1 MNRKYVFIRKLMQR
15 KGWRPPKMHS
25 QITQQL
31 TPTVITVISGF
42 CNLGT
47 YWCCSFIVTPNVPNA
62 KITGHWFVCA
72 SAVLVL
78 CPAVGLLPCQL
89 IFSPQPGC
97 CHVRIVF
104 QHGKSTWVFSC
115 VGGAPN
121 APGRCQSRVS
131 TCAGSWD
138 PRQGLA
144 KVQVP

>member
-1 MNRKYVFIRKLMQR
+1 MNGKYAFIRKLMQR
-15 KGWRPPKMHS
+15 KGWSPPKMHS

-47 YWCCSFIVTPNVPNA
+47 YWCCSCIVTLNVPNA
-62 KITGHWFVCA
+62 KITGHWFGCA

-89 IFSPQPGC
+89 IFSPQPGY

-104 QHGKSTWVFSC
+104 QRWEKHLGFLLCWRLCLCSLTVHFLTL
-115 VGGAPN
+115 V
-121 APGRCQSRVS
+121 R
-131 TCAGSWD
+131 T
-138 PRQGLA
+138 
-144 KVQVP
+144 